1 MVKGIY
7 HAAAGMLARQKH
19 LEVTANN
26 LANASTTGFKHESVC
41 FRSTLNSTLISSRP
55 TTAGEEFVEP
65 ESATRTLNPGPMNA
79 TGNPLDVAI
88 MGEGFFAVETENALA
103 YTRDGRLKLNAA
115 GELVNI
121 SGYRMCTAG
130 GTTAIPEGDLRISPD
145 GSLMIRT
152 PDGRDQILDRL
163 RVVTFPDPRQLMH
176 AGNGLYVTQQ
186 EPIELPGVGLQ
197 VGYLEDSTVNV
208 VSEMTKM
215 IEISQLYEA
224 SARAIQTQDNTLG
237 RAVNDVGKA

>member
-26 LANASTTGFKHESVC
+26 LANATTTGYLQENVC
-41 FRSTLNSTLISSRP
+41 FRATLDSTLISSRP
-55 TTAGEEFVEP
+55 MTAGEKFVEP
-65 ESATRTLNPGPMNA
+65 VSVTQTMHPGPMNA

-88 MGEGFFAVETENALA
+88 VGEGFFVVETENGLA

-121 SGYRMCTAG
+121 SGYRMCTMG
-130 GTTAIPEGDLRISPD
+130 GTTAIPEGDLRIASD

-152 PDGRDQILDRL
+152 PDGRDQIIDRL
-163 RVVTFPDPRQLMH
+163 QVVTFPDPRQLTH
-176 AGNGLYVTQQ
+176 AGNGLYITRQ
-186 EPIELPGVGLQ
+186 ETIDLPGVGLQ

-208 VSEMTKM
+208 ISEMTKM

-224 SARAIQTQDNTLG
+224 SARAIQTQDSTLG